1 MALHPASYRAK
12 QAANTRAAILAV
24 AGPMFRKYGYENV
37 TVRQIAKAA
46 GCSTGAVFTHWTDGK
61 DELFAEAMGREPV
74 REALGA
80 RALAAL
86 RELGVTL

>member
-1 MALHPASYRAK
+1 MALHPDSYRAK
-12 QAANTRAAILAV
+12 QAAKTRAAILAV
-24 AGPMFRKYGYENV
+24 AGPMFRNYGYEHV

-61 DELFAEAMGREPV
+61 DALFTEAMGRAPV
-74 REALGA
+74 TDAVGA